1 MLHKQEL
8 NLAQQGISIKSRA
21 SKFSSAKNK
30 SITHDLATASR
41 RKKAVLAKLI
51 HGDPK
56 QPTYFIMNQ
65 FCISTLAFERKVN
78 MLYQASDS
86 ARG

>member
-21 SKFSSAKNK
+21 SKFSSVKDK

-41 RKKAVLAKLI
+41 RKKAVLTKLI
-51 HGDPK
+51 QGDPK
-56 QPTYFIMNQ
+56 QPIYFIMYQ
-65 FCISTLAFERKVN
+65 FCTSKLENVISSK
-78 MLYQASDS
+78 
-86 ARG
+86 